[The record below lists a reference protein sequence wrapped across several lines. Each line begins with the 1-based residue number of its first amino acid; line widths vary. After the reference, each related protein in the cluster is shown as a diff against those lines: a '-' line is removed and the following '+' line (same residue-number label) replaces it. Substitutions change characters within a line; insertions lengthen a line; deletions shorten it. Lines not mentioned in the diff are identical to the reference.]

1 MFTRQTLRRLANA
14 NSFQRGQAYY
24 DGGQLTKLR
33 READGFH
40 ASVRGS
46 RSYRVALQ
54 LAAAGPAFSC
64 SCPYAFD
71 GVCKHSVALGL
82 AVLDAYTPA
91 DLAATGPAGG
101 PAAGAPADALAKA
114 LKTAWA
120 DRKKGDKLRFLK
132 QALAKSDD
140 LARQFLGFGGQP
152 VAAST
157 ADLLA
162 TLPDRL
168 AGTLEVLE
176 FDEEFW
182 ENSEAYHEDD
192 EGDALAEAT
201 EEALRDA
208 LAPFV
213 AELLGLARG
222 GQLAAGLQYWAT
234 ACAAIYQVEEPAS
247 DDYGAFG
254 DYGADVLHQWHGEL
268 AAAGWPAVLLG
279 AVVPAAE
286 LTAALEWLGQHL
298 ANPPAQWADF
308 EQSWL
313 PLLLALA
320 ADPAAAPLLAHH
332 LEKAGLSPETRA
344 RLQLRA
350 ARTLPNDAAWRVA
363 AEALLPTDAAVAQQ
377 LLDHYAALA
386 DRPALL
392 RAAATAF
399 TAWPD
404 RFADF
409 VLVNFTAAQ
418 APDLFRGA
426 LRHRALAN
434 HSLEDFGR
442 LRPLLAPAAAA
453 AFVQAAVAAARAQ
466 RGSVAFAAE
475 LLAREAAPAALRDFV
490 LGLEWIEISPPYHTE
505 IAMLRLAETDPT
517 PLMLELETRTRAYLN
532 GRAKAK
538 RGAFLYDRIGRWLVS
553 VRGAAPRLTEPVLR
567 LALELRQEFPTLHG
581 LRDVLRRE
589 GLLVND
595 PAPPAARPTGDERAP
610 ARRGRRPNP
619 NK

>member
-14 NSFQRGQAYY
+14 NSFQRGQDYY
-24 DGGQLTKLR
+24 DEGNLTKLR

-46 RSYRVALQ
+46 RSYRVALR
-54 LAAAGPAFSC
+54 LAPAGPEFSC
-64 SCPYAFD
+64 NCPYAFD
-71 GVCKHSVALGL
+71 GICKHSVALGL

-91 DLAATGPAGG
+91 DLASASAA
-101 PAAGAPADALAKA
+101 PAAGPPAVPADELAKA
-114 LKTAWA
+114 VQAAWA

-152 VAAST
+152 VAAAP

-182 ENSEAYHEDD
+182 ENSEAYDEDD

-222 GQLAAGLQYWAT
+222 GQLGPALHYWAT
-234 ACAAIYQVEEPAS
+234 ACAAIYQLEAPAS

-254 DYGADVLHQWHGEL
+254 DYGTDVLHQWHADL
-268 AAAGWPAVLLG
+268 AAAGWPAVLLR
-279 AVVPAAE
+279 AVVPPAE
-286 LTAALEWLGQHL
+286 LRAALHWLGQHL
-298 ANPPAQWADF
+298 AGPPAQWHDF
-308 EQSWL
+308 EPSWL
-313 PLLLALA
+313 PLLLSLA
-320 ADPAAAPLLAHH
+320 ADPAAAPLLNAA
-332 LEKAGLSPETRA
+332 LEKARLSPELRA
-344 RLQLRA
+344 RLRLQT
-350 ARTLPNDAAWRVA
+350 ARTLPDDAAWRAA

-377 LLDHYAALA
+377 LLDHYAALP

-392 RAAATAF
+392 RTATAAF

-404 RFADF
+404 RYADF
-409 VLVNFTAAQ
+409 VLGNFTAAQ
-418 APDLFRGA
+418 APDLYRAA

-442 LRPLLAPAAAA
+442 LRPLLTP
-453 AFVQAAVAAARAQ
+453 AAVAAFVREAVAAAEAR
-466 RGSVAFAAE
+466 RSSVAFAAE
-475 LLAREAAPAALRDFV
+475 LLAREADPPALREFV
-490 LGLEWIEISPPYHTE
+490 LGLEWLQVSPPYHTE

-532 GRAKAK
+532 GRANAK

-553 VRGAAPRLTEPVLR
+553 VRGAAPRLAEPVLR

-589 GLLVND
+589 GLL
-595 PAPPAARPTGDERAP
+595 PTEADGKGAGKP
-610 ARRGRRPNP
+610 VGRRGR
-619 NK
+619 